1 MKLSIISASALAM
14 GALASEAQLN
24 PREIEALVA
33 RSLIDPKYL
42 DPTRLSVLSILKT
55 AIPSG
60 SAFPQPTGDFE
71 PDWYKSLPANVKSLL
86 PKLYSAPAP
95 SPSANVAVLAS
106 TTSNVSVTTART
118 RALAASSTF
127 AGATSSPQSAPLL
140 IDC

>member
-55 AIPSG
+55 
-60 SAFPQPTGDFE
+60 GDFE

-118 RALAASSTF
+118 RTLAASSTF